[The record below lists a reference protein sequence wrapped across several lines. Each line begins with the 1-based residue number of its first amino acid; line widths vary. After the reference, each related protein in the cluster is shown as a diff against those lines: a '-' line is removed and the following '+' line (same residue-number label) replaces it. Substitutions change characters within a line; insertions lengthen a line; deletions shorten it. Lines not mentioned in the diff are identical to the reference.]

1 MILFLDFLKKLYF
14 DCLHST
20 YQDCNMKCK
29 TYHDKDAYESS
40 GKEYNYLFIHLF
52 YTLIMWDAR
61 DQREP
66 LLDKVKR
73 LLKVESDDTD
83 ELHNKYRETAKDRE
97 AKVKLFEEQLNIQV
111 VQIIYSSIYLT
122 LYEMV
127 RQL

>member
-1 MILFLDFLKKLYF
+1 
-14 DCLHST
+14 
-20 YQDCNMKCK
+20 
-29 TYHDKDAYESS
+29 
-40 GKEYNYLFIHLF
+40 
-52 YTLIMWDAR
+52 MWDAR